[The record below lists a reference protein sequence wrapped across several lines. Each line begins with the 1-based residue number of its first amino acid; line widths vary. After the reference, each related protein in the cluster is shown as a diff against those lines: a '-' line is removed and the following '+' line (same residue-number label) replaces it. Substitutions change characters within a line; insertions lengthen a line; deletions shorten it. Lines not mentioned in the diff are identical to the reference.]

1 MTDHT
6 PEPWDKLKE
15 IEGRLNAGEDDILGN
30 DRAAL
35 IEQVRTLLDLCAIY
49 TEDLKR
55 AEACMVA
62 CAGIPTEQL
71 GDVKALVESVTGHES
86 PQLWRIEW
94 LASLLQ
100 SYEEGGLD
108 QLAAERKEDPDAF
121 LTLLI
126 ELQELVSLTRAALAP
141 FRKD

>member
-1 MTDHT
+1 MVKVVTYKDIKDRL
-6 PEPWDKLKE
+6 PNLGEP
-15 IEGRLNAGEDDILGN
+15 NGEAELD
-30 DRAAL
+30 AAR
-35 IEQVRTLLDLCAIY
+35 IV
-49 TEDLKR
+49 
-55 AEACMVA
+55 ACVNA

-71 GDVKALVESVTGHES
+71 GDVKALVQSVTGHES

-108 QLAAERKEDPDAF
+108 QLAAERKEDPEAF